1 MRAGRGARGMLV
13 RVGRSWY
20 ASPMS
25 RLSGEIT
32 KALQPGMVVPAPL
45 EQLFTWMETNGRVRD
60 HGDGRLVGCLHSA
73 EEHRTG
79 WTDTERRGGTLIEFA
94 AHADEALDN
103 WFGNS
108 DPAVL
113 NRLSVFARTGGD
125 GSRAAFWLAPDGVQR
140 IVHLG
145 SGSGSTLVCVL
156 GDEPVDFLRLL
167 AIGYDEICW
176 SEAFARPPNVGPA
189 VDFIVHPNLAFQSWV
204 RETFATTIPSTALEV
219 VRHPARMDDDDSPD
233 PFWKWV
239 RASRR

>member
-125 GSRAAFWLAPDGVQR
+125 GSRAAFWLAPDGVSSCIR
-140 IVHLG
+140 TSPSRAGCGRH
-145 SGSGSTLVCVL
+145 S
-156 GDEPVDFLRLL
+156 
-167 AIGYDEICW
+167 
-176 SEAFARPPNVGPA
+176 RPRSRRPRSKWCGIPPA
-189 VDFIVHPNLAFQSWV
+189 W
-204 RETFATTIPSTALEV
+204 TTTIPRTRSGRGSARAGARGAAL
-219 VRHPARMDDDDSPD
+219 AT
-233 PFWKWV
+233 
-239 RASRR
+239 